1 MEMLKN
7 FLFNLSRKF
16 NWIAC
21 AALLGMIGLV
31 CLNIITRIFRYPV
44 PGTYELV
51 EVLLV
56 ICISFA
62 LAYGAATHVHIAVDL
77 LLRRIRV
84 EIRTSLR
91 RITTLVSIGLF
102 VLMGWRSVLLADRL
116 WETGEV
122 SLTLW
127 IPHFPLLYG
136 IALNCFLVAVVL
148 AVDEFLE

>member
-1 MEMLKN
+1 MEKLRN
-7 FLFNLSRKF
+7 FLLNLSRKF
-16 NWIAC
+16 NWVAC
-21 AALLGMIGLV
+21 VALMGMIGLV
-31 CLNIITRIFRYPV
+31 CLNIVTRIFQYPI

-62 LAYGAATHVHIAVDL
+62 LAYGALTHVHIAVDL
-77 LLRRIRV
+77 LLRRFPS
-84 EIRTSLR
+84 EIRTPIR

-102 VLMGWRSVLLADRL
+102 VLVGWRSVLLADRL
-116 WETGEV
+116 WEAGEV

-136 IALNCFLVAVVL
+136 IAFNCFLVAVVL
-148 AVDEFLE
+148 AVKELPE